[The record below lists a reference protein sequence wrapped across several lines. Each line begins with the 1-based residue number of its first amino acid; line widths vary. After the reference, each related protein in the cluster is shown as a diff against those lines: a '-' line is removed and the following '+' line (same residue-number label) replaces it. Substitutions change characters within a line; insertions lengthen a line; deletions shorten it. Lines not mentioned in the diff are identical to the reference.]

1 MGKLSLAK
9 AIQLRR
15 RSRVERA
22 RQMASSIDV
31 QAQIRMANDL
41 SNLATEAARLKNII
55 GTMGDNVPQIARDRL
70 EHTQQ
75 AMQSIREGESAFV
88 GIPAGPE
95 RVVLRAPRQR
105 TLTGGYVPV
114 SAAQPRRR
122 TTGRRAGNG
131 DTAPSLLP
139 YLTQRLD

>member
-1 MGKLSLAK
+1 MGELAIAK
-9 AIQLRR
+9 AIELRR

-55 GTMGDNVPQIARDRL
+55 GTMGANVPQIARDRL
-70 EHTQQ
+70 EYTQQ
-75 AMQSIREGESAFV
+75 AMKTIREGESAFV

-95 RVVLRAPRQR
+95 RVVLRAPRQL
-105 TLTGGYVPV
+105 TLTGGYASQGVPM
-114 SAAQPRRR
+114 QPRR
-122 TTGRRAGNG
+122 TGRRA
-131 DTAPSLLP
+131 AEQPPSLLP